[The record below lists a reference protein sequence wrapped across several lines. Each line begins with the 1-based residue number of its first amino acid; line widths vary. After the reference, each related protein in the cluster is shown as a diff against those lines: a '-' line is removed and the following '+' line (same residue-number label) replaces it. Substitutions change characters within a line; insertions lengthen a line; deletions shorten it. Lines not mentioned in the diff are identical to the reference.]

1 MSSDEEIPGLGRP
14 SEVLRHNPAIQL
26 ERLPLSSEDYFVWTR
41 VDGHT
46 ALREVILM
54 AGFAREKTIAILR
67 RLRNMGALLREG
79 ETPESV
85 AALAERRR
93 PAATPARG
101 MAAVTRPAPAQVAA
115 RSAQAGAP
123 GSAPG
128 GSPSNSAT
136 SSASNSSGSAQA
148 SSATSAAIGSSGSP
162 APGAPASP
170 AAEAAPDGQP
180 GARARKAQPD
190 AASSL
195 AALGALTPEERA
207 ALAEDVDLA
216 EEQKLRVLA
225 MRRKLDAADHYA
237 MLEVDGGA
245 DKRALRRSYFTLSKE
260 FHPDR
265 YYGKHTGSF
274 GPWLAQIFARIKT
287 AHEVLSDDK
296 LRQEYES
303 RLSGQSQVGGQ
314 SKSEYA
320 AELFE
325 RACSVQTSG
334 ELVWALQLFAAAVR
348 LEPQARY
355 LSRAARCAID
365 AGDAALAVTHA
376 RQAVSLEPDNPS
388 VHRVLA
394 AAQEAAGDLAA
405 AQATLEAALALK
417 SENDALAAG
426 LRTDLERVRTRLGI
440 PSGP

>member
-101 MAAVTRPAPAQVAA
+101 MAAVTRPTPARGMAAVTRPAPAQVAA
-115 RSAQAGAP
+115 RSAHAGAP
-123 GSAPG
+123 
-128 GSPSNSAT
+128 
-136 SSASNSSGSAQA
+136 GSAQA
-148 SSATSAAIGSSGSP
+148 SSANSSPSNSSGSP

-180 GARARKAQPD
+180 GAPARKAQPD

-216 EEQKLRVLA
+216 QEQKLRVLA

-274 GPWLAQIFARIKT
+274 GPWLAQIFARIKA

-334 ELVWALQLFAAAVR
+334 ELVWALQLFAAAIR

-365 AGDAALAVTHA
+365 AGDTALAVTHA

-394 AAQEAAGDLAA
+394 AAQEAAGDLTA

>member
-1 MSSDEEIPGLGRP
+1 MSRDEEIPGVGRP
-14 SEVLRHNPAIQL
+14 SEVLRQNPAIAL

-41 VDGHT
+41 VDGKT
-46 ALREVILM
+46 ALRDVILL

-67 RLRNMGALLREG
+67 RLRGMGALLREG

-101 MAAVTRPAPAQVAA
+101 MPALNRPAPETTPVAA
-115 RSAQAGAP
+115 P
-123 GSAPG
+123 V
-128 GSPSNSAT
+128 
-136 SSASNSSGSAQA
+136 
-148 SSATSAAIGSSGSP
+148 AAID
-162 APGAPASP
+162 AP
-170 AAEAAPDGQP
+170 
-180 GARARKAQPD
+180 ARARKPQLD
-190 AASSL
+190 AAASL
-195 AALGALTPEERA
+195 AALGALGDEERA
-207 ALAEDVDLA
+207 ALAEEVDLT

-225 MRRKLDAADHYA
+225 MRRKLDAADYFA
-237 MLEVDGGA
+237 LLEVDAGA
-245 DKRALRRSYFTLSKE
+245 DKRALKRSYFTLSKE

-274 GPWLAQIFARIKT
+274 GPWQAQIFARLKE
-287 AHEVLSDDK
+287 AYEVLSDDK
-296 LRQEYES
+296 RRQEYEN
-303 RLSGQSQVGGQ
+303 RLTGQNKVGGQ

-334 ELVWALQLFAAAVR
+334 ELAWALQLFAAAVK
-348 LEPQARY
+348 LDPQARY
-355 LSRAARCAID
+355 LGRAARCAID
-365 AGDAALAVTHA
+365 AGDAALAITHA

-394 AAQEAAGDLAA
+394 AAQEAAGDLAG

-426 LRTDLERVRTRLGI
+426 LRSDLERVRKGRGI
-440 PSGP
+440 PPGP

>member
-1 MSSDEEIPGLGRP
+1 MTRDEEIPELGRL
-14 SEVLRHNPAIQL
+14 SEVLRHNPAVEL
-26 ERLPLSSEDYFVWTR
+26 ERLPLSNEDYFVWTR
-41 VDGHT
+41 VDGQT
-46 ALREVILM
+46 PLREVILM
-54 AGFAREKTIAILR
+54 SGFAREKTIAILR
-67 RLRNMGALLREG
+67 RLRHLGALLREG

-85 AALAERRR
+85 AALTERRR

-101 MAAVTRPAPAQVAA
+101 LPAVTPRPAPAQVAA
-115 RSAQAGAP
+115 RPTPA
-123 GSAPG
+123 SAP
-128 GSPSNSAT
+128 
-136 SSASNSSGSAQA
+136 
-148 SSATSAAIGSSGSP
+148 
-162 APGAPASP
+162 PGAPASAPPGTP
-170 AAEAAPDGQP
+170 ASTPLRPPADAAPVAPAQAPAQP
-180 GARARKAQPD
+180 PARPQPD
-190 AASSL
+190 AASAL
-195 AALGALTPEERA
+195 AALGALTAEERT
-207 ALAEDVDLA
+207 ALAEEVDLA
-216 EEQKLRVLA
+216 KEQKLRVLA
-225 MRRKLDAADHYA
+225 MRRKLDTADYFTL
-237 MLEVDGGA
+237 LEVDGGA

-274 GPWLAQIFARIKT
+274 GPWLAQIFARLKE

-303 RLSGQSQVGGQ
+303 KLSGQSKVGGQ
-314 SKSEYA
+314 SKAEYA
-320 AELFE
+320 SELFE

-334 ELVWALQLFAAAVR
+334 ELAWALQLFAAAVK
-348 LEPQARY
+348 LDPQARY

-417 SENDALAAG
+417 SENDALATG
-426 LRTDLERVRTRLGI
+426 LRADLERVRTRRGI
-440 PSGP
+440 PPGP

>member
-1 MSSDEEIPGLGRP
+1 MSRDEEIPEVGRP
-14 SEVLRHNPAIQL
+14 SEVLRQNPAIAL

-41 VDGHT
+41 VDGKT
-46 ALREVILM
+46 ALRDIILM

-85 AALAERRR
+85 AALLERRR

-101 MAAVTRPAPAQVAA
+101 TPALSRPATPARGTPAVN
-115 RSAQAGAP
+115 RPVPGSTGSAPPGAP
-123 GSAPG
+123 GSAP
-128 GSPSNSAT
+128 P
-136 SSASNSSGSAQA
+136 
-148 SSATSAAIGSSGSP
+148 GSP
-162 APGAPASP
+162 APD
-170 AAEAAPDGQP
+170 AAP
-180 GARARKAQPD
+180 ARKAQPD
-190 AASSL
+190 AAGLL
-195 AALGALTPEERA
+195 AALGALSDEERA
-207 ALAEDVDLA
+207 ALAEEVDLA

-225 MRRKLDAADHYA
+225 MRRKLDAADYFVL
-237 MLEVDGGA
+237 LEVDAGA
-245 DKRALRRSYFTLSKE
+245 DKRALRRSYFTLSKD

-274 GPWLAQIFARIKT
+274 GPWLAQIFARIKE

-303 RLSGQSQVGGQ
+303 RLSGQSKVGGQ

-334 ELVWALQLFAAAVR
+334 ELAWALQLFAAAVR
-348 LEPQARY
+348 LDPQARY
-355 LSRAARCAID
+355 LGRAARCAID

-376 RQAVSLEPDNPS
+376 RQAVSMEPDNPS

-394 AAQEAAGDLAA
+394 AAQEAAGDLAG

-426 LRTDLERVRTRLGI
+426 LRSDLERVRKGRGI
-440 PSGP
+440 PPAP

>member
-1 MSSDEEIPGLGRP
+1 MTSDEEIPGVGRP
-14 SEVLRHNPAIQL
+14 SEVLRHNPAIEL

-41 VDGHT
+41 VDGKST
-46 ALREVILM
+46 LRDVILM

-67 RLRNMGALLREG
+67 RLRGMGALLRAG

-93 PAATPARG
+93 PAATPSRG
-101 MAAVTRPAPAQVAA
+101 TPAVTRPAPAQVAA
-115 RSAQAGAP
+115 RPSAAPAAQAAP
-123 GSAPG
+123 AMGPASRPLRPSADAVP
-128 GSPSNSAT
+128 
-136 SSASNSSGSAQA
+136 
-148 SSATSAAIGSSGSP
+148 AAPAAP
-162 APGAPASP
+162 APAP
-170 AAEAAPDGQP
+170 
-180 GARARKAQPD
+180 ARKAQPD
-190 AASSL
+190 AAGLL
-195 AALGALTPEERA
+195 AALGALSPQERA
-207 ALAEDVDLA
+207 ALAEEVDLT

-225 MRRKLDAADHYA
+225 MRRKLEAADHYA
-237 MLEVDGGA
+237 LLEVDGGT

-260 FHPDR
+260 LHPDR

-274 GPWLAQIFARIKT
+274 GPWLAQIFARLKE

-303 RLSGQSQVGGQ
+303 RLSGQNKVGTQ

-334 ELVWALQLFAAAVR
+334 ELAWALQLFAAAVK
-348 LEPQARY
+348 LDPQARY
-355 LSRAARCAID
+355 LGRAARCAID

-426 LRTDLERVRTRLGI
+426 LRTDLERVRTRRGI
-440 PSGP
+440 PPGS